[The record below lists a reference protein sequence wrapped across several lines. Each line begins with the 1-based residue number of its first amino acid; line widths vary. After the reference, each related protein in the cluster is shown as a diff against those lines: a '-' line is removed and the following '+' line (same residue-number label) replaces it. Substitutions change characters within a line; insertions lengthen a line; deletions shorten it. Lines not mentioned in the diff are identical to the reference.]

1 MFSSGDADKLVL
13 MCSPLVFIIV
23 LRRPLRELSHLFDYF
38 LIICNYFN
46 IVLIWFGYGPFGE
59 PIPFFINM
67 TIHFL
72 FFLGH

>member
-1 MFSSGDADKLVL
+1 MFSSGGADRHKLT
-13 MCSPLVFIIV
+13 CSLLAFITV

-46 IVLIWFGYGPFGE
+46 VVLIWFGYGTFGE
-59 PIPFFINM
+59 STPFFINRI
-67 TIHFL
+67 IHFL